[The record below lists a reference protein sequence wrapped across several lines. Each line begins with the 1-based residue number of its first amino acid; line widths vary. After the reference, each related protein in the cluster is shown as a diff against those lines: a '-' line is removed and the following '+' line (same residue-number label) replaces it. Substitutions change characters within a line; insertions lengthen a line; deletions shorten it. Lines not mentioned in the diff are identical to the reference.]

1 MNKQID
7 GSVNIKDWTFDQ
19 EYIFY
24 LYYKNVFLADKYG
37 KYANKV

>member
-24 LYYKNVFLADKYG
+24 LYSKNDFFADKYG